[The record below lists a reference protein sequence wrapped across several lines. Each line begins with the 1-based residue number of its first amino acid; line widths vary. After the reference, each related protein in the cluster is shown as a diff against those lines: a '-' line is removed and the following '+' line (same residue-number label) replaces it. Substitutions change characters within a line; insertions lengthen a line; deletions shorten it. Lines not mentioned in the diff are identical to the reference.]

1 MLSIGMNQCCYE
13 VPALV
18 GFDLNV
24 VRYLDALLDALM
36 VIPLCWICDM
46 SIFRVGIHAKTFG
59 R

>member
-1 MLSIGMNQCCYE
+1 MNQCCYE

-36 VIPLCWICDM
+36 VIPLCSTCDM